1 MNSNLLH
8 RGARFERSARLVGG
22 FQGESV
28 IPTQFFPGDPVGLL
42 GDDDAVFTRR
52 GQGRFDGVGQFAVVH
67 FVQAGVANVVR
78 EDQSD
83 NAIGIL
89 FPDAPQG
96 PSVFI
101 LKIRICFSG
110 ADESKITHCV
120 SASASNVAK
129 AMVDRSDFALRAW
142 GFALRATTP
151 QDDGTRRR
159 DKLARYIEASIKR
172 KH

>member
-1 MNSNLLH
+1 
-8 RGARFERSARLVGG
+8 
-22 FQGESV
+22 
-28 IPTQFFPGDPVGLL
+28 
-42 GDDDAVFTRR
+42 
-52 GQGRFDGVGQFAVVH
+52 
-67 FVQAGVANVVR
+67 

-129 AMVDRSDFALRAW
+129 AMVDRSDFDLRAS
-142 GFALRATTP
+142 GSALRATTG
-151 QDDGTRRR
+151 QDDGTSWSDILRRQLNGAISR
-159 DKLARYIEASIKR
+159 PDNGNDLSCQPLNRLTPLSQQDAPGFAWRSKASKAQR
-172 KH
+172 KIFKGI